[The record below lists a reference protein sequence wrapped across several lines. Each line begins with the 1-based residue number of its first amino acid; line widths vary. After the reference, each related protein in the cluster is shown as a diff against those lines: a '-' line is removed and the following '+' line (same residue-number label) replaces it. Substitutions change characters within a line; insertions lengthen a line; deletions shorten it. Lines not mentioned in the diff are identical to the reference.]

1 MGRRCWQWGGS
12 LGSGEEGGKLPH
24 TDSSHRN
31 VHGFDESAG

>member
-1 MGRRCWQWGGS
+1 MGRR
-12 LGSGEEGGKLPH
+12 GEEGGGGEEEDRLPH